1 MSRAASFVF
10 AAAVVLGPG
19 LLVLPAAVHAE
30 PPGVVNARLV
40 SHSAANGLSALFAP
54 LVAERGPVWIGYEVP
69 SLGNGRMCC
78 YEGDIQVHG
87 SDVRGRPCGCRLEKD
102 GAFAVENRG
111 PANKAESVAASPV
124 RLETGSGLLVLFRA
138 AQGHV
143 GRVRTFS
150 TDCGLDAGGLTL
162 HWLAD
167 VKPAESLALLA
178 SLVGK
183 DGKDSAGDDDD
194 DDGKV
199 WHGAVAAIAF
209 HADPGADAL
218 LERYASGGASLERRK
233 QAAFW
238 MGQARGRR
246 GFESLRRLVREDPVP
261 EFREHA
267 VFALTQ
273 SREPEA
279 TDTIIDVA
287 KHDRS
292 AQVRGQALF
301 WLGQKASKTA
311 AAAITKAI
319 EEDPETEVKEK
330 AVFALSQL
338 PRDEGVPLLIQQART
353 NKNPAVRKQAL
364 FWLGQT
370 GDPRALAFFEEILKR

>member
-1 MSRAASFVF
+1 MSRPAWF
-10 AAAVVLGPG
+10 AVALVVLGPA
-19 LLVLPAAVHAE
+19 LVRPATVLAE
-30 PPGVVNARLV
+30 PPSVVNARLV
-40 SHSAANGLSALFAP
+40 SHSAANGLSAVFAP
-54 LVAERGPVWIGYEVP
+54 LAADRGPAWIGYEAP
-69 SLGNGRMCC
+69 SVGNGRMCC
-78 YEGDIQVHG
+78 YDGGIEVHG

-102 GAFAVENRG
+102 GSFAVENRG
-111 PANKAESVAASPV
+111 PGKKGEATAASPV
-124 RLETGSGLLVLFRA
+124 RLESGPSFLVLFRV
-138 AQGHV
+138 AQGRV

-150 TDCGLDAGGLTL
+150 SDCGLDAGGLTM
-162 HWLAD
+162 HWLTD

-178 SLVGK
+178 SLVAK
-183 DGKDSAGDDDD
+183 DGKDAGDDDED
-194 DDGKV
+194 RRVWDG
-199 WHGAVAAIAF
+199 ALAAIAF

-218 LERYASGGASLERRK
+218 LERYASAGGPLERRK

-246 GFESLRRLVREDPVP
+246 GFESLRRLVREDSVS

-279 TDTIIDVA
+279 TDTIIEVA
-287 KHDRS
+287 KRDPS
-292 AQVRGQALF
+292 AHVRGQALF
-301 WLGQKASKTA
+301 WLGQKASRTA

-353 NKNPAVRKQAL
+353 NRNPAVRKQAL
-364 FWLGQT
+364 FWLGQS
-370 GDPRALAFFEEILKR
+370 GDPRALQFFEEILKR